1 MTLFCDAFTRCGYKH
16 PTCSP
21 QQRLS
26 ATQSPAHVQQ
36 RRVLNE
42 KEKAATRITTISK
55 SLLSCVQC
63 NACVAASTGGFH
75 IHRVVPVSVM
85 VTVSSRKAGLI
96 EIQGVSSCV
105 HEGRVHLGRSSSA
118 SRPFNLAGPFR
129 VRTTISA
136 LLMPQEQPV
145 VSLTR
150 NNASPICMMTSMM
163 RERGLASTLPSL
175 RRRSCRWRT
184 SKTSHVTRHTSHVTR
199 HTTHVTR
206 HTSHVTR
213 HTSHVTRHTPTCQ
226 CLSLLKQSR

>member
-1 MTLFCDAFTRCGYKH
+1 M
-16 PTCSP
+16 
-21 QQRLS
+21 
-26 ATQSPAHVQQ
+26 
-36 RRVLNE
+36 
-42 KEKAATRITTISK
+42 
-55 SLLSCVQC
+55 QC
-63 NACVAASTGGFH
+63 NCHACVAASTGGFH

-96 EIQGVSSCV
+96 EIQGVSSCA
-105 HEGRVHLGRSSSA
+105 HEGRVYLGRSSSA

-199 HTTHVTR
+199 HT
-206 HTSHVTR
+206 SHVTR
-213 HTSHVTRHTPTCQ
+213 HTSHVTRQTCRAWYHRLPAPRCLLRHRQHRRHHLCPFVRLHVPISATRHTACAG
-226 CLSLLKQSR
+226 